1 MLNQGHVRHWTDP
14 QCAAS
19 RAKRD
24 DDEIDAI
31 FAEIRTVALDFPFRE
46 PTTGDGKALSL
57 ELFVEMNR
65 IKRLVRAIERELSA

>member
-1 MLNQGHVRHWTDP
+1 MLNQADVRPWTDP

-19 RAKRD
+19 RLKRD

-46 PTTGDGKALSL
+46 QITGDDKALSL
-57 ELFVEMNR
+57 ELLVEMNR
-65 IKRLVRAIERELSA
+65 IKRLVRAIEHELSA